1 MRKLWIALVSGLLA
15 TGCGIGTAGPDGLDG
30 TPAEVTAIPR
40 LYWVTHD
47 GRLRASVGAEYAKQP
62 SEPSAEQAVRSL
74 LAGPTELVRATNL
87 DTALPEMTVGQ
98 LPQVTAQGKDKGP
111 LTLTLPHDVSQL
123 TKLTVGQ
130 LVCTAWSAEAVR
142 RGDIAQI
149 EVTLSGGGRRSG
161 PHRCA
166 GYPTAPGPSA

>member
-1 MRKLWIALVSGLLA
+1 MRKLWIPLVSGLLA
-15 TGCGIGTAGPDGLDG
+15 TGCGIGAAGPDKFDG

-62 SEPSAEQAVRSL
+62 SEPSSERAVQLL
-74 LAGPTELVRATNL
+74 LAGPDELVRATNL
-87 DTALPEMTVGQ
+87 DTALPEVPAGR
-98 LPQVTAQGKDKGP
+98 LSEVVVRGGDEGP
-111 LTLTLPHDVSQL
+111 LTLELPLDVSGL
-123 TKLTVGQ
+123 EKLAAGQ
-130 LVCTAWSAEAVR
+130 LVCTVWSTEAVR